1 MNERV
6 DRRSFLAASCL
17 TAAALVSDG
26 AAAEPEPPNVYGDYP
41 APVAGY
47 LKRLY
52 DPARRRHAFRPQAP
66 GGFDAW
72 QRSWRAALR
81 QLLALDKI
89 AAAADGHEVK
99 IEVAE
104 AEDLGALTRAKGS
117 IETEPHVR
125 VPFWLLRPKG
135 QGPFPLALLPHGHD
149 SRGHDTTAGVY
160 HDETHRRKS
169 IAEDRNV
176 AVQAAERGFV
186 AIAPAVRGLA
196 VDGVPDQRRRH
207 GGRNC
212 RSQLM
217 HCLAA
222 GRTAM
227 GERVWDMGRLID
239 WAGALPGVDA
249 RRVLMMGNSGG
260 GMVTLY
266 ASTVD
271 ERITI
276 AVPSCSF
283 CSLTSP
289 TGYLYHC
296 DCNMIPGILEHAE
309 MWEVAGLT
317 APRHML
323 AVNGRQDKLF
333 DPADVERA
341 AGRTKA
347 IFAAAGCPDHF
358 QHRFGDAGHRF
369 YAELMWPFVTN
380 ALAG

>member
-1 MNERV
+1 MNARL

-17 TAAALVSDG
+17 SAAALASEA
-26 AAAEPEPPNVYGDYP
+26 AAAEPEPPAVYGEYP
-41 APVAGY
+41 EPVADY
-47 LKRLY
+47 LQRLY
-52 DPARRRHAFRPQAP
+52 DPARRKHAFPTDDS
-66 GGFDAW
+66 GGFAAW
-72 QRSWRAALR
+72 QQSWRAALR
-81 QLLALDKI
+81 RLLALDKI
-89 AAAADGHEVK
+89 AAAADGHQVK
-99 IEVAE
+99 VEVAE
-104 AEDLGALTRAKGS
+104 PEDLGELTRAKGW
-117 IETEPHVR
+117 IQTEPHVR
-125 VPFWLLRPKG
+125 VPFWLLQPKG
-135 QGPFPLALLPHGHD
+135 EGPFPLAVLPHGHD
-149 SRGHDTTAGVY
+149 PHGHDTTAGVY
-160 HDETHRRKS
+160 QDEAHRRKS
-169 IAEDRNV
+169 IAEDRSV

-207 GGRNC
+207 GERDC

-239 WAGALPGVDA
+239 WGAKLPGVDA
-249 RRVLMMGNSGG
+249 RNVLMMGNSGG

-266 ASTVD
+266 ASAVD

-283 CSLTSP
+283 CSLISP

-296 DCNMIPGILEHAE
+296 DCNMIPGLLEHAE

-317 APRHML
+317 APRQML
-323 AVNGRQDKLF
+323 AVNGRQDALF
-333 DPADVERA
+333 DVADVERA
-341 AGRTKA
+341 AVRTKA

-369 YAELMWPFVTN
+369 YADLMWPFVMN
-380 ALAG
+380 ALGG